1 LYSEFVIA
9 VLLVVSSKTKPS
21 RFQLVA
27 ATVHFF
33 FVKLSHLA
41 FDLVSTVG
49 ADGLLDFFF
58 LNSRLLLKQ
67 SMSHVPIKVLVK
79 QLLCDDKVLQK
90 GSLSESPQNI
100 SQENGAQLREANG
113 QTDQC
118 CARTASVTAQE
129 CFNTSTVTRQNQDPG
144 DEISD
149 GDSGFNGNARS
160 PRHCAMKTPSE
171 RSPSSDTLNSKVSD
185 WSSSH
190 FHDHTAESQRETC

>member
-79 QLLCDDKVLQK
+79 QLLVMARCCGRVPFQNHPKTYHKKTAPSCVKQTARLINVAHEQPLLQHK
-90 GSLSESPQNI
+90 N
-100 SQENGAQLREANG
+100 
-113 QTDQC
+113 
-118 CARTASVTAQE
+118 AST
-129 CFNTSTVTRQNQDPG
+129 P
-144 DEISD
+144 
-149 GDSGFNGNARS
+149 ARS
-160 PRHCAMKTPSE
+160 QGRIKT
-171 RSPSSDTLNSKVSD
+171 
-185 WSSSH
+185 
-190 FHDHTAESQRETC
+190 RETKSQMVTQASTGTPALPGTAP